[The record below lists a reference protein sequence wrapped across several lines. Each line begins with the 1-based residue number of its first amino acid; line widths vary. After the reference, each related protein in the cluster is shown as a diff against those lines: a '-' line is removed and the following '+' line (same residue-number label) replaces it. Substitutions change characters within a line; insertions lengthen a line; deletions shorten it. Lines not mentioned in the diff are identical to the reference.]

1 MASINSVLRR
11 AHRAGLP
18 VKKTRHGW
26 VLGELGH
33 HDTFFL
39 GQRSHRNRHCE
50 RRIDSR
56 LRKHEKGGLD

>member
-1 MASINSVLRR
+1 MTSTNSVIRR
-11 AHRAGLP
+11 AHRAGLS

-26 VLGELGH
+26 ILGELGH

-50 RRIDSR
+50 RRIESR
-56 LRKHEKGGLD
+56 LRKREKSGLD